1 MNRTHALSTTEDR
14 TLVWDGCLNVRD
26 LGGLRTGDG
35 TRTAHRAVVRADNL
49 DRLTAEGWDTL
60 LDHGIRT
67 VVDLRDIDEY
77 RPLLPLP
84 EEVELIR
91 VPLDELAGPA
101 WWETYGELDG
111 TPLALRPYLD
121 HCPRAAAELVATVAG
136 ARPGG
141 LVVHC
146 GAGRDRTG
154 LAALLLLAL
163 AGVEPSEIVADY
175 LLSTA
180 NVRPLY
186 GMLGL
191 PDQYRRID
199 AVLAEA
205 GTTAEAALYATL
217 DGFDPAGYLLAAG
230 VDPADLAAVRARL
243 LGPRPA
249 DATRD

>member
-1 MNRTHALSTTEDR
+1 MSRTDALTTTEDR

-26 LGGLRTGDG
+26 LGGLPTIDG
-35 TRTAHRAVVRADNL
+35 ARTAHRAVVRADNL
-49 DRLTAEGWDTL
+49 DRLTAEGWDAL

-67 VVDLRDIDEY
+67 VVDLRDIAEY
-77 RPLLPLP
+77 KPLLPLP
-84 EEVELIR
+84 EGVELVR
-91 VPLDELAGPA
+91 VPLDELAGSA

-111 TPLALRPYLD
+111 TPLAFRPYLD
-121 HCPRAAAELVATVAG
+121 HCPHAAAELVTAVAG

-154 LAALLLLAL
+154 LAALVLLAL
-163 AGVEPSEIVADY
+163 AGVEPTEIVADY
-175 LLSTA
+175 LLSA
-180 NVRPLY
+180 PNVRPLY

-199 AVLAEA
+199 AVLADA
-205 GTTAEAALYATL
+205 GTTAEAALFAAL
-217 DGFDPAGYLLAAG
+217 DGFEPTGYLRAAG

-243 LGPRPA
+243 LG
-249 DATRD
+249 D

>member
-1 MNRTHALSTTEDR
+1 MSRTHAQTTTDDR

-26 LGGLRTGDG
+26 LGGIRTTGG
-35 TRTAHRAVVRADNL
+35 GRTSHRAIVRADNL

-67 VVDLRDIDEY
+67 VVDLRNIEEY
-77 RPLLPLP
+77 KPLLPLP
-84 EEVELIR
+84 EGVELIR

-101 WWETYGELDG
+101 WWETYGRLDG

-121 HCPRAAAELVATVAG
+121 HCAHAAAELVTTIAG

-163 AGVEPSEIVADY
+163 AGAEPSEIVADY
-175 LLSTA
+175 LLSA
-180 NVRPLY
+180 PNVRPLY

-191 PDQYRRID
+191 PDQHLRID

-243 LGPRPA
+243 LNA
-249 DATRD
+249 

>member
-1 MNRTHALSTTEDR
+1 MSRTHAQTTTDDR

-26 LGGLRTGDG
+26 LGGIRTTGG
-35 TRTAHRAVVRADNL
+35 GRTAHRAIVRADNL

-67 VVDLRDIDEY
+67 VVDLRNIEEY
-77 RPLLPLP
+77 KPLLPLP
-84 EEVELIR
+84 EGVELIR

-101 WWETYGELDG
+101 WWETYGRLDG

-121 HCPRAAAELVATVAG
+121 HCAHAAAELVTTIAG

-163 AGVEPSEIVADY
+163 VGAEPSEIVADY
-175 LLSTA
+175 LLSA
-180 NVRPLY
+180 PNVRPLY

-191 PDQYRRID
+191 PDQHLRID

-243 LGPRPA
+243 LNA
-249 DATRD
+249 

>member
-1 MNRTHALSTTEDR
+1 MSRTHTPTTTEDR
-14 TLVWDGCLNVRD
+14 ALVWDGCLNVRD
-26 LGGLRTGDG
+26 LGGLRTTDG
-35 TRTAHRAVVRADNL
+35 ARTAHRAIVRADNL
-49 DRLTAEGWDTL
+49 DRLTAEGWDAL

-67 VVDLRDIDEY
+67 VVDLRDLAEHK
-77 RPLLPLP
+77 PLLPLP
-84 EEVELIR
+84 DGVELIR
-91 VPLDELAGPA
+91 VPLDELAGSA
-101 WWETYGELDG
+101 WWETYGKLDG

-121 HCPRAAAELVATVAG
+121 HCPHAAARLVTTVAG

-141 LVVHC
+141 VVVHC

-163 AGVEPSEIVADY
+163 AGTEPDEIVADY
-175 LLSTA
+175 LLSA
-180 NVRPLY
+180 PNVRPLY

-205 GTTAEAALYATL
+205 GTTAEAAVHAAL

-230 VDPADLAAVRARL
+230 VDPAALAAVRARL
-243 LGPRPA
+243 LGL
-249 DATRD
+249 

>member
-1 MNRTHALSTTEDR
+1 MNGTYAPTATEDR

-26 LGGLRTGDG
+26 LGGLPTVSGRP
-35 TRTAHRAVVRADNL
+35 TARGAIVRADNL
-49 DRLTAEGWDTL
+49 DRLTAEGWDAL
-60 LDHGIRT
+60 LDHGVRT
-67 VVDLRDIDEY
+67 VVDLRNAEEHK
-77 RPLLPLP
+77 PLLPRP
-84 EEVELIR
+84 EGVELIR

-101 WWETYGELDG
+101 WWETYGRLDG

-121 HCPRAAAELVATVAG
+121 HCPHAAARLVTAVAS

-141 LVVHC
+141 VVVHC

-163 AGVEPSEIVADY
+163 AGVRPAAIAEDY
-175 LLSTA
+175 LLSGP

-205 GTTAEAALYATL
+205 GTTVEAALADAL
-217 DGFDPAGYLLAAG
+217 DGFEPAGYLLAAG
-230 VDPADLAAVRARL
+230 VTPADVAAVRARL
-243 LGPRPA
+243 LPVA
-249 DATRD
+249 

>member
-1 MNRTHALSTTEDR
+1 MRTDALTTTEDR

-26 LGGLRTGDG
+26 LGGLP
-35 TRTAHRAVVRADNL
+35 TASGKPTARGAIARADNL
-49 DRLTAEGWDTL
+49 DRLTREGWDAL
-60 LDHGIRT
+60 LDHGVRT
-67 VVDLRDIDEY
+67 VVDLRDAEEY

-84 EEVELIR
+84 EEVELVR

-101 WWETYGELDG
+101 WWEAHGRLDG
-111 TPLALRPYLD
+111 TPLAFRPYLE
-121 HCPRAAAELVATVAG
+121 HCPHAAAALVTAIAE

-163 AGVEPSEIVADY
+163 AGVDRAAIAEDY
-175 LLSTA
+175 LLSGP

-191 PDQYRRID
+191 PDPYHRID
-199 AVLAEA
+199 AALAEA
-205 GTTAEAALYATL
+205 GTTAEAALAATL
-217 DGFDPAGYLLAAG
+217 DGLDPAGYLLAAG
-230 VDPADLAAVRARL
+230 VAPAQIAAVRDRL
-243 LGPRPA
+243 LTGA
-249 DATRD
+249 

>member
-1 MNRTHALSTTEDR
+1 MSRSAAQTTATEDR

-26 LGGLRTGDG
+26 LGGLRTATG
-35 TRTAHRAVVRADNL
+35 TRTTRRAIVRADNL
-49 DRLTAEGWDTL
+49 DRLTAEGWDAL
-60 LDHGIRT
+60 LDHGVRT
-67 VVDLRDIDEY
+67 VVDLRDIAEY
-77 RPLLPLP
+77 KPLLPLP
-84 EEVELIR
+84 EGVELIR

-101 WWETYGELDG
+101 WWKAYGHLDG

-121 HCPRAAAELVATVAG
+121 HCPRATAELIATIAG

-163 AGVEPSEIVADY
+163 AEVEPDEIVDDY
-175 LLSTA
+175 LLSA
-180 NVRPLY
+180 SNVRPLY

-205 GTTAEAALYATL
+205 GTTAEAAVRAALA
-217 DGFDPAGYLLAAG
+217 GFDPVAHLSAAG
-230 VDPADLAAVRARL
+230 VAPADLAAVRSRL
-243 LGPRPA
+243 LEP
-249 DATRD
+249 

>member
-1 MNRTHALSTTEDR
+1 MSRADAQTTATEDR

-26 LGGLRTGDG
+26 LGGLRTTTGA
-35 TRTAHRAVVRADNL
+35 RTAHRAVVRADNL
-49 DRLTAEGWDTL
+49 DRLTAEGWDAL

-67 VVDLRDIDEY
+67 IVDLRNIEEY
-77 RPLLPLP
+77 KPLLPLP
-84 EEVELIR
+84 DGVDLIR

-101 WWETYGELDG
+101 WWETYGHLDG

-121 HCPRAAAELVATVAG
+121 HCPHAAARLITTIAE

-163 AGVEPSEIVADY
+163 ADVEPAEIVADY
-175 LLSTA
+175 LQSA
-180 NVRPLY
+180 PNVRPLY

-205 GTTAEAALYATL
+205 GTTAEAAVTTTL
-217 DGFDPAGYLLAAG
+217 TDFSPTPYLLTAG
-230 VDPADLAAVRARL
+230 VTTTAIAAVRSRL
-243 LGPRPA
+243 LGA
-249 DATRD
+249 

>member
-1 MNRTHALSTTEDR
+1 MSRADARTTATEDR

-26 LGGLRTGDG
+26 LGGLPTTTG
-35 TRTAHRAVVRADNL
+35 TRTTRRAIARADNL
-49 DRLTAEGWDTL
+49 DRLTAEGWDAL
-60 LDHGIRT
+60 LDHGVRT
-67 VVDLRDIDEY
+67 VVDLRNIEEY
-77 RPLLPLP
+77 KPLLPLP
-84 EEVELIR
+84 GDVELVR

-101 WWETYGELDG
+101 WWQTYGHLDG

-121 HCPRAAAELVATVAG
+121 HCPRAVAELIATIAG

-163 AGVEPSEIVADY
+163 AEVEPAEIVADY
-175 LLSTA
+175 LLSA
-180 NVRPLY
+180 PNVRPLY

-205 GTTAEAALYATL
+205 GTTAEAAVHAALADL
-217 DGFDPAGYLLAAG
+217 DPVARLTAAG
-230 VDPADLAAVRARL
+230 VSAADLTAVRGRL
-243 LGPRPA
+243 LAP
-249 DATRD
+249 

>member
-1 MNRTHALSTTEDR
+1 MSRSAARTTATEDR

-26 LGGLRTGDG
+26 LGGLRTTGG
-35 TRTAHRAVVRADNL
+35 ARTTRGAIVRADNL
-49 DRLTAEGWDTL
+49 DRLTAEGWDAL
-60 LDHGIRT
+60 LDHGVRT
-67 VVDLRDIDEY
+67 VVDLRNIEEY
-77 RPLLPLP
+77 KPLLPLP
-84 EEVELIR
+84 EGVELIR

-101 WWETYGELDG
+101 WWEAYGHLDG

-121 HCPRAAAELVATVAG
+121 HCPHAAAELIATIAG

-163 AGVEPSEIVADY
+163 ADVEPTEIVADY
-175 LLSTA
+175 LLSA
-180 NVRPLY
+180 PNVRPLY

-205 GTTAEAALYATL
+205 GTTAEAAVRAALT
-217 DGFDPAGYLLAAG
+217 DFDPAAHLSAAG
-230 VDPADLAAVRARL
+230 VSPADLAAVRGRL
-243 LGPRPA
+243 LGA
-249 DATRD
+249 

>member
-1 MNRTHALSTTEDR
+1 MNRTHALTATEAR

-26 LGGLRTGDG
+26 LGGLPTDSGYPTVRG
-35 TRTAHRAVVRADNL
+35 AIVRADNL
-49 DRLTAEGWDTL
+49 DRLTAEGWDAL
-60 LDHGIRT
+60 LDHGVRT
-67 VVDLRDIDEY
+67 VVDLRNADEHK
-77 RPLLPLP
+77 PLLPRP
-84 EEVELIR
+84 EEVDLVR

-101 WWETYGELDG
+101 WWEAYGRLDG

-121 HCPRAAAELVATVAG
+121 HCPHAAAELVTAVAA

-141 LVVHC
+141 VVVHC

-163 AGVEPSEIVADY
+163 AGVRPAAIAEDY
-175 LLSTA
+175 LLSGP

-191 PDQYRRID
+191 PDPYRRID

-205 GTTAEAALYATL
+205 GTTAEAALADAL

-230 VDPADLAAVRARL
+230 VSAVDVAAVRARL
-243 LGPRPA
+243 LPA
-249 DATRD
+249 A

>member
-1 MNRTHALSTTEDR
+1 MRTDALTTTEDR

-26 LGGLRTGDG
+26 LGGLP
-35 TRTAHRAVVRADNL
+35 TASGRPTARGAIARADNL
-49 DRLTAEGWDTL
+49 DRLTREGWDAL
-60 LDHGIRT
+60 LDHGVRT
-67 VVDLRDIDEY
+67 VVDLRDAEEY
-77 RPLLPLP
+77 KPLLPLP
-84 EEVELIR
+84 EDVELVR

-101 WWETYGELDG
+101 WWRAHGRLDG
-111 TPLALRPYLD
+111 TPLVFRPYLE
-121 HCPRAAAELVATVAG
+121 HCPHAAAALITAVAD

-163 AGVEPSEIVADY
+163 AGADRAAIAEDY
-175 LLSTA
+175 LLSGP

-191 PDQYRRID
+191 PDPYRRID

-205 GTTAEAALYATL
+205 GTTAEAALEATL
-217 DGFDPAGYLLAAG
+217 EGLDPVAYLLAAG
-230 VDPADLAAVRARL
+230 VTPARIAAVRERL
-243 LGPRPA
+243 LPGA
-249 DATRD
+249 